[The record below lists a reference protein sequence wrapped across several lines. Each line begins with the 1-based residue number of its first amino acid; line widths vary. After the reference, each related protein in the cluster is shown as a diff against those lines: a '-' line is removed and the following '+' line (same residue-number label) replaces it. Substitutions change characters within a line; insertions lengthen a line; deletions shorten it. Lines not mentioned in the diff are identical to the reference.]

1 MIQKKVCMLGAFA
14 VGKTSLVARFVSSM
28 FSDKYQTTIGVK
40 IDKKSLHIGDTD
52 VNLLLWDMAGQDEV
66 HKLRPAYLRGASGYL
81 LVVDGTRRATLDQVF
96 ALHESITA
104 TIGNVPFVLVLNKA
118 DLVEAWELDQEAMA
132 PVTARNWMVITTS
145 AKTGQGVEEAFRMLT
160 QSMLAGLA

>member
-1 MIQKKVCMLGAFA
+1 
-14 VGKTSLVARFVSSM
+14 
-28 FSDKYQTTIGVK
+28 
-40 IDKKSLHIGDTD
+40 
-52 VNLLLWDMAGQDEV
+52 
-66 HKLRPAYLRGASGYL
+66 L